1 MQLMAIGLLLVVLPT
16 FINNFVKTPDFLR
29 GLLMGIG
36 IVLEIAAFVKLKKTS
51 DTAYKNTPGVLNPNF

>member
-36 IVLEIAAFVKLKKTS
+36 IVLEIAAFVKLKKGPAAAHKSTQVDS
-51 DTAYKNTPGVLNPNF
+51 